1 MPVFGPAGS
10 AQSFYDQGYKRSDQ
24 MPDYLSA
31 MGLTAYEYQCGRGVN
46 ISDQKA
52 RLIGERFREKG
63 IAISLHAPY
72 YISLS
77 GTEEAK
83 RLKSI
88 DYILQSAKAVSHMG
102 GNRIVVHSG
111 SASKITRQAAMELA
125 ADTVTRAL
133 KHLDDHG
140 LGHVHICLE
149 TMGKIG
155 QLGTLEEVLT
165 LCQIDERL
173 LPCIDFGH
181 LNARTLGGLKCYED
195 YEVVFEATE
204 NALGIDRLRRMHV
217 HFSKIAYTKA
227 GEQAHLTFEDSQYG
241 PDFGPVAELTYKK
254 SCRPVFI
261 CESAGTQAED
271 ALTMMRMYQAACAAP
286 LSDEVIP

>member
-155 QLGTLEEVLT
+155 QLGTLRR
-165 LCQIDERL
+165 CSP
-173 LPCIDFGH
+173 LPDRRAATALHRFWAPKRPDWVA
-181 LNARTLGGLKCYED
+181 LNAMRIT
-195 YEVVFEATE
+195 VVFEATE

-227 GEQAHLTFEDSQYG
+227 GEQAHLTLKTANTAPTLVRS
-241 PDFGPVAELTYKK
+241 PSSPIKRAAARCL
-254 SCRPVFI
+254 SANRP
-261 CESAGTQAED
+261 
-271 ALTMMRMYQAACAAP
+271 AP
-286 LSDEVIP
+286 PRTL